1 MRYDHQPYI
10 GFNDCTWSNRII
22 NYCQIPWWRNLDL
35 RCFNPNVSWLN
46 PDVVWLNFLWFG
58 WLNPSKS
65 QSLGSLGRSFGL
77 PHLWREAWKSLAKG
91 LGLWALAPQSARSG
105 IPSRITGLNGMEW
118 FLKVY
123 LGRFL
128 GYVIMIFWEIWD
140 IHGVPSVIQLFAN
153 SSLTYYKCGCSIAM
167 WNHQR
172 VNGVH

>member
-1 MRYDHQPYI
+1 MWYDHQPYI

-46 PDVVWLNFLWFG
+46 PDVVWLNFLWFA
-58 WLNPSKS
+58 WLNHAKS

-105 IPSRITGLNGMEW
+105 IPSRITGAQGAQGDGMIFKGLPWEIPGICHHY
-118 FLKVY
+118 FL
-123 LGRFL
+123 RDL
-128 GYVIMIFWEIWD
+128 GYSW
-140 IHGVPSVIQLFAN
+140 STLFN
-153 SSLTYYKCGCSIAM
+153 STACK
-167 WNHQR
+167 
-172 VNGVH
+172 